1 MRKIFDVNKTRRC
14 TAYLNSIIILK
25 YINHTNWA
33 VTYTYILLKL
43 ILYVFNWQFSY
54 NPKLNYSVWV
64 IINTITSRFWQD
76 LNDFECVWGII
87 RISVLY
93 FRICSEIFWS
103 PIKCFLSFEFWHHQD
118 YVKIL
123 QGFKQKKIKRKK
135 KGKDPARLQSW
146 YCRFPQAVVVLV
158 LRCKS
163 GLLLAIKSLKS
174 HFPQD
179 GTDV

>member
-64 IINTITSRFWQD
+64 IINIVTSRFWQD
-76 LNDFECVWGII
+76 LNDFECIWGII
-87 RISVLY
+87 RISV
-93 FRICSEIFWS
+93 FIFQDFFNIFWS
-103 PIKCFLSFEFWHHQD
+103 PIKCFLSHLNPGNINIMLKSCKVLNEKEKKRSCK
-118 YVKIL
+118 VTIL
-123 QGFKQKKIKRKK
+123 ILSISTSCCCVG
-135 KGKDPARLQSW
+135 
-146 YCRFPQAVVVLV
+146 AVV
-158 LRCKS
+158 
-163 GLLLAIKSLKS
+163 
-174 HFPQD
+174 
-179 GTDV
+179 